1 MATDSHLDRLDVART
16 HRGCVGGGL
25 ADGQHHAVS
34 PGMAAGSC
42 CKAGS
47 HATPQP
53 GKACRR
59 AGNRDFQLSPAA
71 GVAVV
76 MAWWRVLQAR
86 VEQLPHRTNVGA
98 AWRQPSRAPRQSSPA
113 LTVTGRC
120 GSGGAALHRP
130 LGPPQPVQL
139 RRQRPGAV
147 LQILQVAVAVER
159 PPVNAAGPAAPVA
172 GLGGARTGV
181 VGLRPAAASVGL
193 VEPRAGRD
201 ADLPGPARLPAAH
214 EPSPPGLVAGLRPTH
229 QAGGH
234 GQAGAASRA
243 HRTLRRSGLPGTVWS
258 GRDPKATVLCPQI
271 RSASGRPYAG
281 ALTRQVW
288 PVDQAISPS
297 PGASRDVAGGKPLG
311 RPAPEPRGPR
321 HQQPTA
327 MVVPGSHR
335 SAVRHGPG
343 AAGRKSSLGRAGRSQ

>member
-1 MATDSHLDRLDVART
+1 M
-16 HRGCVGGGL
+16 
-25 ADGQHHAVS
+25 
-34 PGMAAGSC
+34 
-42 CKAGS
+42 
-47 HATPQP
+47 
-53 GKACRR
+53 
-59 AGNRDFQLSPAA
+59 
-71 GVAVV
+71 
-76 MAWWRVLQAR
+76 
-86 VEQLPHRTNVGA
+86 
-98 AWRQPSRAPRQSSPA
+98 
-113 LTVTGRC
+113 GRC
-120 GSGGAALHRP
+120 VSGCAAPHRP
-130 LGPPQPVQL
+130 LRLPQPVQL
-139 RRQRPGAV
+139 RRQRPSAV

-172 GLGGARTGV
+172 GLGGAWTGV

-311 RPAPEPRGPR
+311 RQLRSRAGHATSSPPPWWCRARTAPQFAMGSAPLAVSRAWAGQADPSDRDATWGSASSVGIGRRLAPAQATLLEPCRPAPLDARLEAQHPGFER
-321 HQQPTA
+321 H
-327 MVVPGSHR
+327 
-335 SAVRHGPG
+335 
-343 AAGRKSSLGRAGRSQ
+343 